1 MTEYL
6 ERKAAVMRLMQDGCS
21 AKNVQSIMGI
31 PAVDVEKI
39 SDGYHTFADLYEQR
53 LILSAAL
60 AKNNPYAWKSKRH
73 EDGSVPFGGGW
84 FIMGFDTDEGC
95 YTYHYELKDWDLF
108 QCKELDKGKPRD
120 GHTSK
125 DVRRLLSI
133 PAAVSVPQWISVKDR
148 LPKPTEQWPHC
159 IVLVNV
165 AHWPTSTYDIC
176 DSPYDEEFVVT
187 AIYNSKQKIWHING
201 WDEQINALL
210 PIIDDEP
217 VNGSC
222 VTHWM
227 PLPEPP
233 KGENDG

>member
-1 MTEYL
+1 MAEYI
-6 ERKAAVMRLMQDGCS
+6 ERETFLKDIEERYCLPCKGAGRDHNGCKCCACWVDDMRGDVIDAPAA
-21 AKNVQSIMGI
+21 
-31 PAVDVEKI
+31 DVEKM

-108 QCKELDKGKPRD
+108 QCKELDKGKPWD

-133 PAAVSVPQWISVKDR
+133 PAADVAPLVHARWDDSGRYTFPGGSTAVSCTECGCKLTVSEFRLNKWNYCPNCGAKMDESEISE
-148 LPKPTEQWPHC
+148 T
-159 IVLVNV
+159 N
-165 AHWPTSTYDIC
+165 
-176 DSPYDEEFVVT
+176 
-187 AIYNSKQKIWHING
+187 
-201 WDEQINALL
+201 
-210 PIIDDEP
+210 
-217 VNGSC
+217 
-222 VTHWM
+222 
-227 PLPEPP
+227 
-233 KGENDG
+233 

>member
-1 MTEYL
+1 MTEYIDR
-6 ERKAAVMRLMQDGCS
+6 EAAVMRLMQDGCR
-21 AKNVQSIMGI
+21 AKNIQSIMEL
-31 PAVDVEKI
+31 PAVDVEKM

-60 AKNNPYAWKSKRH
+60 AKNNPHAWKSKRH
-73 EDGSVPFGGGW
+73 DDGSEPFGGGW

-108 QCKELDKGKPRD
+108 QCKELDKGKPWD

-148 LPKPTEQWPHC
+148 LPENNERVLAFCIDHSVHDVVWSWPDNC
-159 IVLVNV
+159 WYDRGADVL
-165 AHWPTSTYDIC
+165 TY
-176 DSPYDEEFVVT
+176 EE
-187 AIYNSKQKIWHING
+187 G
-201 WDEQINALL
+201 L
-210 PIIDDEP
+210 
-217 VNGSC
+217 

-227 PLPEPP
+227 PPPELP
-233 KGENDG
+233 KGETE